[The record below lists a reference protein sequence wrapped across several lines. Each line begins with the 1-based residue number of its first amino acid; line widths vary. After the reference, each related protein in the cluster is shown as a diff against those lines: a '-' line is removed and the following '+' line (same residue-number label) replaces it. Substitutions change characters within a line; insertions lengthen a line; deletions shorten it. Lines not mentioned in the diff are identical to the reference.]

1 MKTYVF
7 RVVVEPDE
15 DRWVAYC
22 PALEDQGG
30 ASWGYTEVEAL
41 KNISEVVQMTVEG
54 MLEHGESIPEGPP
67 DQVNVFPGTNVSV
80 NV

>member
-15 DRWVAYC
+15 DRWLAYC

-30 ASWGYTEVEAL
+30 ASWGYTEEEAL
-41 KNISEVVQMTVEG
+41 KNISEVVQMTVQG
-54 MLEHGESIPEGPP
+54 MLEYGESIPEGPP
-67 DQVNVFPGTNVSV
+67 DQVNVFSGTNVSV
-80 NV
+80 NI